1 MSQGENKDY
10 VRIGV
15 WIAGISAIIVVLALL
30 FGEGI
35 FNKEKT
41 QVVVVNAENTNPPY
55 TLIDESILSQFT
67 QEELDQRFP
76 WTFVG
81 MVVTTGWPTDTLSK
95 KYEFV
100 GFNWDDGG
108 LTPKKIWNLYV
119 RQPQT
124 E

>member
-1 MSQGENKDY
+1 MSQDKSKDY
-10 VRIGV
+10 TRTSVLIS
-15 WIAGISAIIVVLALL
+15 GISVIIAALVFL
-30 FGEGI
+30 FGSGI
-35 FNKEKT
+35 LKKEEK
-41 QVVVVNAENTNPPY
+41 QVLVIGAENTNAPY

-81 MVVTTGWPTDTLSK
+81 MVITTGWPTDTLAE

-108 LTPKKIWNLYV
+108 RIPKKIWNHYV
-119 RQPQT
+119 REPVNK
-124 E
+124 